1 MSEPNSA
8 DIDRNSAGPALVHVI
23 SVGATVA
30 LVGGGRTVITSVEL
44 WSDRVVVHSCRIA
57 PDAGIGGRMWLEWA
71 LADDAG
77 NRYRLVHLS
86 SGKGELLRTE
96 TAHYQP
102 PVHDAARRLLLTVPS
117 RATEGDVVI
126 DLPGGDV

>member
-1 MSEPNSA
+1 MERPLRA
-8 DIDRNSAGPALVHVI
+8 RR
-23 SVGATVA
+23 VA
-30 LVGGGRTVITSVEL
+30 VYRSDQFVGGGL
-44 WSDRVVVHSCRIA
+44 D
-57 PDAGIGGRMWLEWA
+57 WA